1 MRHKTLVVAVFGIA
15 LLALLAAC
23 GGTYNYGTVSF
34 VDADHGW
41 VTGFDP
47 ATRQTLISST
57 ADGGATWNV
66 VGTSQLGK
74 NPDRI
79 VGPAA
84 FATAT
89 TGVWSVGI
97 DKVLFTTTG
106 GDPWQA
112 ATITGMDDH
121 YFSAIGFASPTVGY
135 AAACKGAGATAGAI
149 AKTTDGGATWAA
161 QKEIPAAGGCIDVAC
176 PTESVSYVLKD
187 DRRGGVWATTDGG
200 MTWVRHRL
208 PGKSVRPVYFAIDF
222 PTDLAGYAVG
232 SAGKIAKTSDGG
244 MTWVKQVS
252 GVRTALRAASFVDAD
267 HGFAVGIKG
276 VILRTQDGGATWVR
290 QQVSATKA
298 AFNSVDFVSG
308 DEGWVLGRAGWAP
321 GQKGFLM
328 HTTDAGQT
336 WTR

>member
-1 MRHKTLVVAVFGIA
+1 MRHKTLAVAVFGIA
-15 LLALLAAC
+15 VLALLAAC
-23 GGTYNYGTVSF
+23 GGTYNIGTVGF

-47 ATRQTLISST
+47 TTRQTLISRT
-57 ADGGATWNV
+57 TDGGTTWNV

-89 TGVWSVGI
+89 AGVWCVGI
-97 DKVLFTTTG
+97 DTVLFTTTG
-106 GDPWQA
+106 GDPWQT
-112 ATITGMDDH
+112 ATITGLDGH
-121 YFSAIGFASPTVGY
+121 YFSAMSFASPTVGY
-135 AAACKGAGATAGAI
+135 AAACKGAGATEGAV

-161 QKEIPAAGGCIDVAC
+161 QKVIPAAGGCIDVAC

-200 MTWVRHRL
+200 LTWTRHRL
-208 PGKSVRPVYFAIDF
+208 PGTSLRPVYFAIDF
-222 PTDLAGYAVG
+222 PTDLTGYAVG
-232 SAGKIAKTSDGG
+232 NAGKIAKTTDGG
-244 MTWVKQVS
+244 MTWVAQVS
-252 GVRTALRAASFVDAD
+252 GVRTALRAVCFVDAD
-267 HGFAVGIKG
+267 IGFAVGIKG
-276 VILRTQDGGATWVR
+276 VILRTLDGGATWVK
-290 QQVSATKA
+290 QASGTTAS
-298 AFNSVDFVSG
+298 FNSVDFVSS
-308 DEGWVLGRAGWAP
+308 DEGWAVGRAGWAP
-321 GQKGFLM
+321 GQKGFLL